1 MDVVRPIWAGSRPS
15 VLLAGLLGVFLLVAG
30 CGGENSASSGDGA
43 AEQSSDP
50 PRIVVV
56 SHGQAAD
63 PNWSIFQSGVQAAGA
78 EAGVRV
84 RYQAP
89 ESFDMVA
96 MGQMIDAAVATD
108 PDGLVVTIPNA
119 DALDEP
125 ITNAIEAGIPVFSA
139 NSGSTVSDSLGALLH
154 VGQPEYEA
162 GRRAGERLAEMGL
175 DQVLCVNQ
183 EVGNVALDRRC
194 RGVSDAMV
202 ESGGSSEVLAV
213 ELADPTETQQRV
225 QAALAANSD
234 VDGLITLGPT
244 AAVPTLRALQSEDRD
259 DLTLATFDLSEEIFT
274 AIEDGRIAFAVD
286 QQFYLQ
292 GYLPVSLLAL
302 YIRRSHL
309 VQNDV
314 IATGPRFV
322 TRENVDRIRALRSRR
337 AGGAN

>member
-1 MDVVRPIWAGSRPS
+1 M
-15 VLLAGLLGVFLLVAG
+15 
-30 CGGENSASSGDGA
+30 
-43 AEQSSDP
+43 
-50 PRIVVV
+50 VV

-63 PNWSIFQSGVQAAGA
+63 PNWSIFQSGVQAAGSD
-78 EAGVRV
+78 AGVRV
-84 RYQAP
+84 QYQAP

-108 PDGLVVTIPNA
+108 PDGMVVTIPDA

-125 ITNAIEAGIPVFSA
+125 IMNAIEAGIPVFSA
-139 NSGSTVSDSLGALLH
+139 NSGSTVSDSLGAILH

-162 GRRAGERLAEMGL
+162 GFQGGRRMAEMGL
-175 DQVLCVNQ
+175 RNVLCVNQ

-194 RGVSDAMV
+194 RGVADAMA
-202 ESGGSSEVLAV
+202 EAGGTSEVLAV

-225 QAALAANSD
+225 QAALASNPD

-244 AAVPTLRALQSEDRD
+244 AAVPTLRALSSENREN
-259 DLTLATFDLSEEIFT
+259 LTLATFDLSEEIFA
-274 AIEDGRIAFAVD
+274 AIEDGRIAFAID

-292 GYLPVSLLAL
+292 GYLPVNLLAL
-302 YIRRSHL
+302 YIRRSHV

-322 TRENVDRIRALRSRR
+322 TAENVDRIRTLRSRR